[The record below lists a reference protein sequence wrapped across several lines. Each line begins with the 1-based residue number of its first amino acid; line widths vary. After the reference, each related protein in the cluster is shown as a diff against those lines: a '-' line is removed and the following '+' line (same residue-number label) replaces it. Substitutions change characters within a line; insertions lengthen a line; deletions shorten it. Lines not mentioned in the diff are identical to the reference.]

1 MVVGVKMVWRR
12 EIFGR
17 NNGKVTS
24 VM

>member
-12 EIFGR
+12 EIFGK
-17 NNGKVTS
+17 NNGKVNS